1 MATELLSRAPI
12 KKAENI
18 IKPKPPELKESVEVS
33 KVNKNESVESRIE
46 QTTKTNQAKLKELSN
61 SSELIFTKIIEN
73 LQDQVSFKPN
83 VVQLMGEYLKNSGNH
98 KTKYSPEASA
108 GIMSNEIFNNIALNN
123 QIKNNPNPAD
133 IAQLATITKAGI
145 DFQHSLSQKIV
156 TIQNLVKLAKDNNI
170 RIDET
175 NINKFFDYYDSLEKE
190 VTTSQKELAIA
201 QEPYNGYTLGY
212 HELVANPTKY
222 ITNNFRVNP
231 TYNTGDII
239 SSTEED
245 ANIKEIGFVAERKVN
260 STMSSI
266 EGMVMVVAGP
276 NFSILD
282 TVSKVD
288 SMSFYSPQNI
298 DEQVKARLVELT
310 YQISYAAYQESLIK
324 DYQEAD
330 PKKIR
335 KHEVVPKSYI
345 DATNNLKLSEQGITV
360 YQNDA
365 AAIQQQLDELN
376 VTIQQNEDKISALKA
391 KTSKA
396 DTGAQKSIS
405 KLKKSN
411 ELVIQDS
418 DKLKIELMSLELIIE
433 DKQKSID
440 QQKAEAQSIYENYNP
455 QGLAIPLALSPQGQ
469 IEVYQNGLKI
479 QFKPEGYS
487 DYANP
492 QDIIA
497 LEDEFNSLLIK
508 HNIRTNAIQIK
519 QNVNTPRVKEAISA
533 GKYTGA
539 IGTSMDYN
547 SESTTMQQAIA
558 MSLNIDDTSQTLSVP
573 LKSTSVIRSR

>member
-18 IKPKPPELKESVEVS
+18 IKPKPPEPKESIEVS
-33 KVNKNESVESRIE
+33 KTNKNESVESIIE
-46 QTTKTNQAKLKELSN
+46 QTTISNQAKLKELTN
-61 SSELIFTKIIEN
+61 SSELIFTKILEN
-73 LQDQVSFKPN
+73 LQDQVSSKPN
-83 VVQLMGEYLKNSGNH
+83 VVQQMGEYLKNSGNH
-98 KTKYSPEASA
+98 KTKYSPEGSA
-108 GIMSNEIFNNIALNN
+108 GVMSNEIFNNRELNN
-123 QIKNNPNPAD
+123 EIRNNPNPAD

-156 TIQNLVKLAKDNNI
+156 TIQNLVQLAKDNNI
-170 RIDET
+170 IVDET
-175 NINKFFDYYDSLEKE
+175 NINKFFDYYDSVEKE

-222 ITNNFRVNP
+222 ITTNFRVNP
-231 TYNTGDII
+231 YYNTGDIV

-245 ANIKEIGFVAERKVN
+245 VDVKEIGFVAERKVN
-260 STMSSI
+260 NIMSSI
-266 EGMVMVVAGP
+266 DGMVMVVAGP

-298 DEQVKARLVELT
+298 DHKVRQRLVELT

-330 PKKIR
+330 PRKIR

-345 DATNNLKLSEQGITV
+345 DANNNLKLSEKGITV
-360 YQNDA
+360 YRNDA
-365 AAIQQQLDELN
+365 AEIQQKLDELN
-376 VTIQQNEDKISALKA
+376 VIIQQNEDKISALKA

-411 ELVIQDS
+411 ELVVQDA
-418 DKLKIELMSLELIIE
+418 DKLRIELLSLELIIE

-440 QQKAEAQSIYENYNP
+440 QQKVEAKSIYVNYNP
-455 QGLAIPLALSPQGQ
+455 QGLAIPLALSPLGQ
-469 IEVYQNGLKI
+469 IEVYQDGQKI
-479 QFKPEGYS
+479 QFKPESYS

-492 QDIIA
+492 QDIKT
-497 LEDEFNSLLIK
+497 LEDEYNSLLIK
-508 HNIRTNAIQIK
+508 NNIRTNAIQIK

-547 SESTTMQQAIA
+547 SEPTTLKQAIA

-573 LKSTSVIRSR
+573 LKSTSVVRSR